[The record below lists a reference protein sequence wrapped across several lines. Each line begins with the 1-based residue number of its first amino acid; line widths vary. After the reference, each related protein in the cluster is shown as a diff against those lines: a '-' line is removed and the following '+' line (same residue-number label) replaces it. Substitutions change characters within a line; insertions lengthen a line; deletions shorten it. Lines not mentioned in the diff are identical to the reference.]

1 MNDLK
6 VLIYLDLLKIK
17 NFFFQIFT
25 NPILFLKKLFSI
37 IIFFGV
43 CFSSIIISIFKN
55 ESKISITSEI
65 QQASLGIIAVLS
77 VIIILFVLA
86 HYLNDYAPSNFSI
99 SDINYL
105 FPSPLNN
112 KIILFYSMARSAIKG
127 VASFFLSILFI
138 ILMLLASTNLSLIG
152 LLPIAFGFFF
162 IFLLFIS
169 LSYLFFALKVK
180 TGLIKKF
187 KIISYILQGIT
198 CLIVLFYLYKLW
210 TFNFNF
216 FELSLSIFNSFLVK
230 LPVVCSIINFIS
242 LLLTETVTPP
252 IFDIVYLIV
261 LTVLNCFLFTALN
274 TDYYEE
280 IAEKVS
286 VQNERIKQLKNN
298 KKDVHSQMEKEIKN
312 VNLNS
317 NSKERWGVLSLY
329 WKSSIIRK
337 RKQTSLKKY
346 LLFLFNIIIGAIGG
360 YVTLQGNQ
368 LISII
373 AISVGTVYIGL
384 ISSNFSELSR
394 ELKNVYIYIIPGKP
408 INKILSTVLDEL
420 LVLLIRISIM
430 LIPSIV
436 LNSEFLILGIGC
448 YILTLAFSLVIKL
461 LNLILILL
469 MPKDNESGPGMLATF
484 VLMIIIMIP
493 FLATGATYGL
503 TVNTYIAFGVLTVII
518 GLYLGLLIL
527 LCNKLFDLIEY

>member
-1 MNDLK
+1 M
-6 VLIYLDLLKIK
+6 
-17 NFFFQIFT
+17 
-25 NPILFLKKLFSI
+25 
-37 IIFFGV
+37 
-43 CFSSIIISIFKN
+43 
-55 ESKISITSEI
+55 
-65 QQASLGIIAVLS
+65 
-77 VIIILFVLA
+77 
-86 HYLNDYAPSNFSI
+86 
-99 SDINYL
+99 
-105 FPSPLNN
+105 
-112 KIILFYSMARSAIKG
+112 
-127 VASFFLSILFI
+127 
-138 ILMLLASTNLSLIG
+138 
-152 LLPIAFGFFF
+152 
-162 IFLLFIS
+162 
-169 LSYLFFALKVK
+169 
-180 TGLIKKF
+180 
-187 KIISYILQGIT
+187 
-198 CLIVLFYLYKLW
+198 
-210 TFNFNF
+210 
-216 FELSLSIFNSFLVK
+216 
-230 LPVVCSIINFIS
+230 NFIS

-503 TVNTYIAFGVLTVII
+503 TLNTYIAFGVLTVII